1 MYYEENNM
9 KQMAIKELMREC
21 SAHIT
26 EKTKD
31 IHSLVSGYGN
41 VNSKIVF
48 IAPCPSAKEEATGNF
63 FEESG
68 GVVFDAF
75 LERLD
80 MKREDVYLTYAVK
93 YRPYKI
99 NAKTGRIL
107 SRNLEDNEIMMFLP
121 FLHREIELVKPMLII
136 PLGPTSHKV
145 MHNLEAVKGDD
156 IGVKTTVYIHDKP
169 YSQILLPHPSETS
182 FVGVTQSEDLLKV
195 LRDFKSNL
203 EVDHPTEEKMP
214 QKINMPPMTEPERP
228 LIKKKIVLKQRKP
241 RVSGKRKVILIY
253 GGNNLAND
261 PTLVAAERVS
271 SVLTELN
278 VSVKRLDLYQGDYS
292 MDDFFEAL
300 SESEGVI
307 LATTVTWY
315 GVGGLMQNFLDR
327 CYESGQFPCFDK
339 VYLFGIVIS
348 KQAYERDA
356 LSHLLK
362 SWDILGGVEG
372 TTLCASIENSAD
384 LETDKNMLSAIDKKA
399 EDYYRVLNQQRNIL
413 PTSIRDNKVLMKL
426 YVPNDEGQQANDLE
440 EINPGW
446 ERAFE
451 GKSGSKSQIS
461 NYDEFI
467 EKQQKDIEDI
477 ASLFKERLSNKGGL
491 VQKTYPELFEY
502 KFKPDKTFPDCIISW
517 VIEDKKNESFILDFK
532 SAKLKSKFGT
542 DQDADVVMNC
552 NHDIMKKIT
561 EGRLTVQ
568 RAFMTGEIKAKGNF
582 TLLYKLDLLFAF

>member
-1 MYYEENNM
+1 M

>member
-1 MYYEENNM
+1 M

-31 IHSLVSGYGN
+31 IHSLVPGYGN
-41 VNSKIVF
+41 VNSKIMF

-63 FEESG
+63 FEGGG

-145 MHNLEAVKGDD
+145 MHNLEAVKSEDVGM
-156 IGVKTTVYIHDKP
+156 KTTIYIHDKP
-169 YSQILLPHPSETS
+169 YNQIVLPHPSETS
-182 FVGVTQSEDLLKV
+182 FVGATQSEELLKV
-195 LRDFKSNL
+195 LSDFKSDV
-203 EVDHPTEEKMP
+203 EVDYPIEEEKP
-214 QKINMPPMTEPERP
+214 KIINVPSMKEPK
-228 LIKKKIVLKQRKP
+228 IQQAKKKVVLKQRKP

-271 SVLTELN
+271 SVLSELN
-278 VSVKRLDLYQGDYS
+278 VSIKRLDLYQGDYN

-315 GVGGLMQNFLDR
+315 GIGGLMQNFLDR
-327 CYESGQFPCFDK
+327 CYESGQFPCFES

-356 LSHLLK
+356 LNHLLK

-384 LETDKNMLSAIDKKA
+384 LETDKNLLNAIDKKA
-399 EDYYRVLNQQRNIL
+399 EDYYRVINQQRNIL
-413 PTSIRDNKVLMKL
+413 PTSIRNNKVLMKL
-426 YVPNDEGQQANDLE
+426 YIPNDEDQQEKESE
-440 EINPGW
+440 EISPGW
-446 ERAFE
+446 EPAFE

>member
-1 MYYEENNM
+1 M

-31 IHSLVSGYGN
+31 IHSLVAGYGN
-41 VNSKIVF
+41 VNSKIMF
-48 IAPCPSAKEEATGNF
+48 IVPCPSAKEEATGNF
-63 FEESG
+63 FEGSG
-68 GVVFDAF
+68 GEVFDAF
-75 LERLD
+75 LERLE

-93 YRPYKI
+93 YQPYKM

-107 SRNLEDNEIMMFLP
+107 SRQLEDDEIMMFLP
-121 FLHREIELVKPMLII
+121 FLHREIELIKPMIII

-145 MHNLEAVKGDD
+145 MHNLETVNSED

-169 YSQILLPHPSETS
+169 YSQLLLPHPSETA
-182 FVGVTQSEDLLKV
+182 FVGATQSEALLKD
-195 LRDFKSNL
+195 LSGFTSKL
-203 EVDHPTEEKMP
+203 EIEHPIEKEMP
-214 QKINMPPMTEPERP
+214 KKINVPPIKETETSHT
-228 LIKKKIVLKQRKP
+228 KKKIVLMQRKP
-241 RVSGKRKVILIY
+241 RASGKRKVILVY

-278 VSVKRLDLYQGDYS
+278 VSVKRLDLHQGDYN
-292 MDDFFEAL
+292 MDIFFDAL

-315 GVGGLMQNFLDR
+315 GIGGLMQSFLDK
-327 CYESGQFPCFDK
+327 CYDSGQFACFEG
-339 VYLFGIVIS
+339 VYLFGVVIS

-384 LETDKNMLSAIDKKA
+384 LETDKNLLNAIDKKA

-413 PTSIRDNKVLMKL
+413 PTSIRDNKVFMKL
-426 YVPNDEGQQANDLE
+426 YVPNDEGQQEVEQAENSFGKE
-440 EINPGW
+440 H
-446 ERAFE
+446 AFE
-451 GKSGSKSQIS
+451 GTTGSKSQIS

-542 DQDADVVMNC
+542 DHDADVVMNC

-582 TLLYKLDLLFAF
+582 TLLYKLDQLFAF

>member
-1 MYYEENNM
+1 M

-31 IHSLVSGYGN
+31 IHSLVPGYGN
-41 VNSKIVF
+41 VNSKIMF

-63 FEESG
+63 FEG
-68 GVVFDAF
+68 GGGEVFDSF
-75 LERLD
+75 LEHLD

-107 SRNLEDNEIMMFLP
+107 SRNLLDDEIMMFTP
-121 FLHREIELVKPMLII
+121 FLHREIELIKPMIII

-145 MHNLEAVKGDD
+145 MHNLEPVKSEDL
-156 IGVKTTVYIHDKP
+156 GVKTTVYIQDRP
-169 YSQILLPHPSETS
+169 YSQIMLPHPSEAA
-182 FVGVTQSEDLLKV
+182 FVGATQSEALLKD
-195 LRDFKSNL
+195 LSGFKSSP
-203 EVDHPTEEKMP
+203 EVEKQIEEKMP
-214 QKINMPPMTEPERP
+214 IKPSTPTIKEKEMPH
-228 LIKKKIVLKQRKP
+228 IKKKIILKQRKP
-241 RVSGKRKVILIY
+241 RVSGKRKVILVY

-278 VSVKRLDLYQGDYS
+278 VSVKRLDLHQDGYN
-292 MDDFFEAL
+292 MEDFFEAL

-315 GVGGLMQNFLDR
+315 GIGGLMQSFLDK
-327 CYESGQFPCFDK
+327 CYDSGQFACFEG

-384 LETDKNMLSAIDKKA
+384 LETDKNLLNAIDKKA
-399 EDYYRVLNQQRNIL
+399 EDYYRVLNQQRSIL

-426 YVPNDEGQQANDLE
+426 YVPNDEGQQEVEPEGKTIGKEL
-440 EINPGW
+440 
-446 ERAFE
+446 AFE
-451 GKSGSKSQIS
+451 GTAGAKSQIS

-532 SAKLKSKFGT
+532 SVKLKSKFGT
-542 DQDADVVMNC
+542 NQEADVIINC

-582 TLLYKLDLLFAF
+582 TLLYKLDQLFAF

>member
-21 SAHIT
+21 S
-26 EKTKD
+26 
-31 IHSLVSGYGN
+31 
-41 VNSKIVF
+41 
-48 IAPCPSAKEEATGNF
+48 
-63 FEESG
+63 
-68 GVVFDAF
+68 AF

>member
-1 MYYEENNM
+1 M
-9 KQMAIKELMREC
+9 KQLAIKELMREC
-21 SAHIT
+21 SAYIT

-31 IHSLVSGYGN
+31 IHSLVAGSGN
-41 VNSKIVF
+41 TNSKIMF
-48 IAPCPSAKEEATGNF
+48 IAPCPSAEEEATGNF
-63 FEESG
+63 FEG
-68 GVVFDAF
+68 GGGEAFDAF
-75 LERLD
+75 LERIA
-80 MKREDVYLTYAVK
+80 MKREDIYLTYAVK
-93 YRPYKI
+93 YRPYKV

-107 SRNLEDNEIMMFLP
+107 SRNLEDDEIKMFLP
-121 FLHREIELVKPMLII
+121 FLHREIELIKPMLII
-136 PLGPTSHKV
+136 PLGPTSHRV
-145 MHNLEAVKGDD
+145 MHNLEPVKSEDMG
-156 IGVKTTVYIHDKP
+156 IKMTVHIHDKA
-169 YSQILLPHPSETS
+169 YQEILLPHPSETA
-182 FVGVTQSEDLLKV
+182 FVGATQSEELLKD
-195 LRDFKSNL
+195 LSDFKSDIKAENQ
-203 EVDHPTEEKMP
+203 VEEEMAKKIKMGSIKL
-214 QKINMPPMTEPERP
+214 QEKPPV
-228 LIKKKIVLKQRKP
+228 KKKIVLKQRKP

-278 VSVKRLDLYQGDYS
+278 VSVKRLDLYQDGYN
-292 MDDFFEAL
+292 MEDFFEAL

-307 LATTVTWY
+307 LATTITWY
-315 GVGGLMQNFLDR
+315 GIGGLMQSFLDK
-327 CYESGQFPCFDK
+327 CYDSGQFACFEG
-339 VYLFGIVIS
+339 VYLFGIAIS

-384 LETDKNMLSAIDKKA
+384 LETDKNLLNAIDKKA

-413 PTSIRDNKVLMKL
+413 PTSIRDNKILMKL
-426 YVPNDEGQQANDLE
+426 YVPSNEGE
-440 EINPGW
+440 REIESEG
-446 ERAFE
+446 EGIGKEQGFE
-451 GKSGSKSQIS
+451 GKTSATKSQIS

-542 DQDADVVMNC
+542 DQEADVVMNC

-582 TLLYKLDLLFAF
+582 TLLYKLDQLFAF

>member
-1 MYYEENNM
+1 M

-31 IHSLVSGYGN
+31 IHSLVPGYGN
-41 VNSKIVF
+41 VNSKIMF
-48 IAPCPSAKEEATGNF
+48 IAPCPSAKEEASGNF
-63 FEESG
+63 FEGGG

-145 MHNLEAVKGDD
+145 MHNLEAVKSEDVGM
-156 IGVKTTVYIHDKP
+156 KTTIYIHDKP
-169 YSQILLPHPSETS
+169 YDQIVLPHPSETS
-182 FVGVTQSEDLLKV
+182 FVGATQSEELLKV
-195 LRDFKSNL
+195 LSDFKSDV
-203 EVDHPTEEKMP
+203 EVDHPIEVEKPKKTNVPSMKEAEKP
-214 QKINMPPMTEPERP
+214 QV
-228 LIKKKIVLKQRKP
+228 KKKIVLKQRKP

-271 SVLTELN
+271 SVLSELN
-278 VSVKRLDLYQGDYS
+278 VSVKRLDLYQGDYN

-315 GVGGLMQNFLDR
+315 GIGGLMQNFLDR
-327 CYESGQFPCFDK
+327 CYESGQFPCFES

-384 LETDKNMLSAIDKKA
+384 LETDKILLNAIDKKA

-413 PTSIRDNKVLMKL
+413 PTSIRDNKVMMKL
-426 YVPNDEGQQANDLE
+426 YVPSDEGQQENESE
-440 EINPGW
+440 EISPGW

-451 GKSGSKSQIS
+451 GGSGTKSQIS